1 MNLVARA
8 LIEPSL
14 DPAPDGG
21 EEGRRVDDGDCVERL
36 GVVRGGEF
44 GGLLEMPAEG
54 PHHAKGNTAEVNDR
68 RRRGDR
74 RWR

>member
-1 MNLVARA
+1 VGGAH
-8 LIEPSL
+8 L

-21 EEGRRVDDGDCVERL
+21 EEGRCIDDGDCVERL

-54 PHHAKGNTAEVNDR
+54 PYHAKGDSAKVDDR

-74 RWR
+74 WR